1 MRRLQRPSWIHQE
14 RVDVMDG
21 GIGVEKFVRYH
32 LKAVIA
38 CHGFANQM
46 LQNRSAG
53 GLIGVVLYPSN
64 RCAAATS
71 RAIPYAD
78 YQGKYFED

>member
-1 MRRLQRPSWIHQE
+1 
-14 RVDVMDG
+14 MDG

-53 GLIGVVLYPSN
+53 GLIGVVLYPFHNHSLREMLESLRFVIFMKRQALLARFCSN
-64 RCAAATS
+64 S
-71 RAIPYAD
+71 RVQIAD
-78 YQGKYFED
+78 

>member
-1 MRRLQRPSWIHQE
+1 VRRLQRPSWIHQE

-53 GLIGVVLYPSN
+53 GLIGVVLYPFHN
-64 RCAAATS
+64 RSLRES
-71 RAIPYAD
+71 RR
-78 YQGKYFED
+78 KFVLR